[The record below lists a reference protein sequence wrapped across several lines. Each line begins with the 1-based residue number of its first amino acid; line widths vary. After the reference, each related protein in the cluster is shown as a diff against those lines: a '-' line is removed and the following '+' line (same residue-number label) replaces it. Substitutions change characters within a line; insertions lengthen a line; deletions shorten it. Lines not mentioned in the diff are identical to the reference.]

1 MIFGWHIYCESFDNI
16 KNYAKM
22 DSYCVTFGPP

>member
-1 MIFGWHIYCESFDNI
+1 MIFGQHINCESFDNT

-22 DSYCVTFGPP
+22 DSYHAAFGPP